1 MSAETSPNSK
11 LEVAH
16 VLFIGVVGYSA
27 LGSDEQGSV
36 IARLKE
42 LAQTTRQF
50 RAAAAVDEVIFLPTE
65 DGLAL
70 AFFHRLEAPVEC
82 AVAIAKTSR
91 ADPKMHL
98 RMGIN
103 SGPVEVLTEADG
115 RRNIAGAGIN
125 LAQRLMTC
133 ANADQILLSRRVAED
148 LEQYA
153 QWRPHLHLVGE
164 LELKDGRK
172 IPAVNLYSDDFGN
185 AQPPAC
191 VKDSVREIPGT
202 AVAEKPA
209 RKRRAL
215 IYALLLVPVAVGTA
229 MSIHRLEREPK
240 PPAEGPTC
248 PGKEHRCS
256 SVR

>member
-1 MSAETSPNSK
+1 
-11 LEVAH
+11 
-16 VLFIGVVGYSA
+16 
-27 LGSDEQGSV
+27 
-36 IARLKE
+36 
-42 LAQTTRQF
+42 
-50 RAAAAVDEVIFLPTE
+50 
-65 DGLAL
+65 
-70 AFFHRLEAPVEC
+70 
-82 AVAIAKTSR
+82 
-91 ADPKMHL
+91 
-98 RMGIN
+98 
-103 SGPVEVLTEADG
+103 
-115 RRNIAGAGIN
+115 
-125 LAQRLMTC
+125 MTC

-215 IYALLLVPVAVGTA
+215 IYALLLLPVAVGTA
-229 MSIHRLEREPK
+229 LSIHRLEREPK
-240 PPAEGPTC
+240 PPAEAPFVPEKSIAVLPFDNFSDDNQNAYFADGVQDDILTSLA
-248 PGKEHRCS
+248 KVSDLKVISRS
-256 SVR
+256 SVMQYRGRTKNLREIGQIARSCLRARRQCSALFGQNSHHGAADRCAHGHSHMGRILRSQIVRRFRHPK